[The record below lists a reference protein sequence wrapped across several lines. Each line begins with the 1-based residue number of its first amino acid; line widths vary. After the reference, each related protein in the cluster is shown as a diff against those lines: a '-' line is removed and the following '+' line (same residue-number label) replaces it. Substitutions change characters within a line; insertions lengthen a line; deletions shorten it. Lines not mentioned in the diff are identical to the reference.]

1 MYPELRRLAA
11 HYMRSHRSATLQPTA
26 LVHELYLRL
35 VSGTPIDWQNR
46 AHFFAIA
53 AKRLRCILVDHA
65 RRARL
70 GEQVRVG
77 FGREDLPSGISDVDI
92 LAVHEAM
99 ERLDAINSRSC
110 SVLEMQFFGGM
121 NDAETAEV
129 LHVSIPTI
137 RRDARFGRAWMAVHL
152 KPLPPDSFDS

>member
-1 MYPELRRLAA
+1 VYPELRRLAA
-11 HYMRSHRSATLQPTA
+11 HYMRSKSATLQPTA

-35 VSGTPIDWQNR
+35 MSGTPIDWQNR

-53 AKRLRCILVDHA
+53 ARKLRYILVDHA

-70 GEQVRVG
+70 GKQVRVD
-77 FGREDLPSGISDVDI
+77 FARQDLPSGISDVDI

-129 LHVSIPTI
+129 LHVSVPTV
-137 RRDARFGRAWMAVHL
+137 RRDSRFGRAWMAVHL
-152 KPLPPDSFDS
+152 KPLPPDASDS